1 MAKVHF
7 SSGMARFTGG
17 VESVTVDAPRVRELL
32 VAVTERFPDLADPL
46 EVMAIAV
53 DGEVHQNPEYTKLTD
68 ESEIHFVP
76 QVAGG

>member
-1 MAKVHF
+1 MATVYF

-32 VAVTERFPDLADPL
+32 EEVTARFPDLSDPL
-46 EVMAIAV
+46 ETVAIAV
-53 DGEVHQNPEYTKLTD
+53 DGAVHQEPDYIKLRP

>member
-1 MAKVHF
+1 VATVYF

-32 VAVTERFPDLADPL
+32 EEVTARFPDLSDPL
-46 EVMAIAV
+46 ETVAIAV
-53 DGEVHQNPEYTKLTD
+53 DGAVHQEPDYIKLRP